1 MKKFIVPLIVTLC
14 ALTLLISS
22 CGDKSTSESC
32 QYQTTMNLDKGNY
45 DAVLQSSCATPMHLG
60 AAYFGKA
67 GYSVTNVINVLIS
80 AQTTSANTALRQYMN
95 VLTQTVTPEKITFL
109 DDSTARYRSIPP
121 SSELHKS
128 AQFDLSIVLA
138 VKAVSLLKTVIDLTG
153 MGTLSSCNINGNA
166 IPDDADAATCAL
178 LVSGITSTGVLAG
191 PCPDPLLSSATY
203 SISGSDLFF
212 SSATGTYR
220 GMVVTMATVTSPAGC
235 AADYQKLL
243 YRDASGNYSVAVT
256 SGTCMD
262 TLGGT
267 WPCPVTSNID
277 LVNTFQTSID
287 GTITALTTALTG
299 TTSADVTQALEDIK
313 AQACGSLASTCTAST
328 IADYIQSHL

>member
-1 MKKFIVPLIVTLC
+1 
-14 ALTLLISS
+14 
-22 CGDKSTSESC
+22 
-32 QYQTTMNLDKGNY
+32 
-45 DAVLQSSCATPMHLG
+45 
-60 AAYFGKA
+60 
-67 GYSVTNVINVLIS
+67 
-80 AQTTSANTALRQYMN
+80 
-95 VLTQTVTPEKITFL
+95 
-109 DDSTARYRSIPP
+109 
-121 SSELHKS
+121 
-128 AQFDLSIVLA
+128 
-138 VKAVSLLKTVIDLTG
+138 
-153 MGTLSSCNINGNA
+153 
-166 IPDDADAATCAL
+166 
-178 LVSGITSTGVLAG
+178 
-191 PCPDPLLSSATY
+191 
-203 SISGSDLFF
+203 
-212 SSATGTYR
+212 
-220 GMVVTMATVTSPAGC
+220 MATVTSPAGC